1 MRRFKYKYDKQF
13 QYIAVIER
21 GTLGTKRLY
30 LHIICFDLPYIN
42 VRELQKVWKYGRI
55 DQKVVKN
62 MEVVSY
68 MTKYIEKKFDEENN
82 SAKDRRLYFSSK
94 NLKKSLEVLM
104 NDEEINEYL
113 SEIKGNPYF
122 QFNFSNEYVGEA
134 DYCKFLDM
142 DPLAEYTDC

>member
-1 MRRFKYKYDKQF
+1 
-13 QYIAVIER
+13 
-21 GTLGTKRLY
+21 
-30 LHIICFDLPYIN
+30 
-42 VRELQKVWKYGRI
+42 
-55 DQKVVKN
+55 
-62 MEVVSY
+62 
-68 MTKYIEKKFDEENN
+68 
-82 SAKDRRLYFSSK
+82 
-94 NLKKSLEVLM
+94 M